1 MQSCKSS
8 YNLVKIKNHSREQ
21 WCHKYK
27 KIGAVRIGT
36 FPIPLDSG
44 ENQIVIVASGR
55 GKTFQSQ
62 CLFLCIVICLVLLLL
77 LATLST

>member
-27 KIGAVRIGT
+27 TIGGVRIGT

-44 ENQIVIVASGR
+44 ENRIVTVASGKGR
-55 GKTFQSQ
+55 TYQSQ
-62 CLFLCIVICLVLLLL
+62 CLLLCIVICLVVLLL
-77 LATLST
+77 LATLSI